1 MGAKVWGTAAVVIAA
16 AAAAGAGIITWEGR
30 VWDEHAQ
37 DLASYKEAPVK
48 TVIFTET
55 AYVEN
60 ARLYGG
66 SGTPQWPQ
74 NGLAGR
80 C

>member
-30 VWDEHAQ
+30 
-37 DLASYKEAPVK
+37 
-48 TVIFTET
+48 
-55 AYVEN
+55 
-60 ARLYGG
+60 
-66 SGTPQWPQ
+66 GTPQWPQ